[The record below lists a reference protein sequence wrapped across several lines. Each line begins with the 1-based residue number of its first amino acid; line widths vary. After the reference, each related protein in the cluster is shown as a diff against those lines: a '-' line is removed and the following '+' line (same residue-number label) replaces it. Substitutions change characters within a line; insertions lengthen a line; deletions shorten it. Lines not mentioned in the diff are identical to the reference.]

1 MKKTINWRWIFF
13 SFIVILMSAVLAVR
27 FFILQIRQGED
38 YQTAFEE
45 QIRREQRKQGMRGL
59 IYDRDGEVLAY
70 NELAYSITMS
80 DNGYYNS
87 RQERND
93 TLNREIA
100 RVIEL
105 VTTRGGELEPHLS
118 IRLNE
123 NGQYDYTVDGSR
135 RRRLLA
141 DVFGH
146 RSTEDLTFNTDLGFD
161 EGLASAE
168 QIMEYLCSEEVYGID
183 KNWPRELQLQTASVR
198 FALGSNSYQRYRTI
212 EIASE
217 VSEETV
223 VAVMENQAELPGI
236 EVAERSLR
244 RYIDDASF
252 SHILGYTGE
261 ISEEEMENW
270 NSQGRSYYLGDIVGK
285 SGIEQVME
293 QELRGTDGQ
302 EVFYVDSVGRRIETL
317 DQTSASVG
325 NNVYLTID
333 ADLQMAVYDLLEQK
347 LAGILLANLV
357 SGNSQEDDSL
367 QLTMEDVSLALFDN
381 HIIQVKDFTRPTA
394 GPAEAEAE
402 AAFQTHLA
410 NQISR
415 LEAMVS
421 TPYGELDESGQMT
434 MDSIL
439 DFLQEN
445 EIYFPEEMD
454 AEEAA
459 ALDWEEG
466 TISLEEFLENRIR
479 QNAIR
484 IPSSQLEGR
493 YYTEE
498 ELMRELNRFILEGL
512 PENDNFHQQIYR
524 HLVENGEISAEEI
537 CRILFEQGVISDT
550 GGEYDALVS
559 GQSDSYEF
567 IRKLIRTLRLT
578 PAQLALDPCTASCVI
593 TEPDTGRV
601 LACVTYPGYDNNRLA
616 NTIDGDY
623 YEQLLN
629 DRSLPLYNNATQ
641 QRTAPGSTFKPITA
655 ISALAEG
662 IIDPNTR
669 IEDQGR
675 FELITPSPRC
685 WIYASGGSHGE
696 INVQEAIRD
705 SCNYFFYT
713 LGYEMS
719 LENDSY
725 QEVQGIETLQQYT
738 ELFGLNE
745 TSGIE
750 IPENSPQMADA
761 FPVTAAIGQSN
772 HNYTTTQLARYVS
785 VLANRGSLYELTLV
799 GAVEDGT
806 LGEQT
811 VQEPVL
817 TRQLDKISPD
827 LWEIIDGGMEMM
839 AADNRT
845 LGELSIPIAGK
856 TGTAQQTAGR
866 PNHALFVGYAP
877 AEEPQIAVAARIAYG
892 YSSANAVDV
901 AADVVRYYFGLA
913 PEEEIL
919 TGTADVSGVS
929 GNVTAD

>member
-1 MKKTINWRWIFF
+1 MKRTINWRWIFF
-13 SFIVILMSAVLAVR
+13 SFIVMMMSAVLAVR
-27 FFILQIRQGED
+27 FFILQIRQGGD
-38 YQTAFEE
+38 YQAAFAE
-45 QIRREQRKQGMRGL
+45 QIRREQRRPGMRGL
-59 IYDRDGEVLAY
+59 IYDRDGELLAY
-70 NELAYSITMS
+70 NELSYTITMS

-87 RQERND
+87 RQERNEI
-93 TLNREIA
+93 LNQEIA
-100 RVIEL
+100 QVIQL
-105 VTTRGGELEPHLS
+105 VTDRGGQLEPHLS

-123 NGQYDYTVDGSR
+123 SGQYDYTVDGR
-135 RRRLLA
+135 RKRRFLA

-146 RSTEDLTFNTDLGFD
+146 SSTEDLTFNSDLGFD

-183 KNWPRELQLQTASVR
+183 KNWPKELQLQTASIR
-198 FALGSNSYQRYRTI
+198 FALGGNSYQRYRTV
-212 EIASE
+212 EIANE

-223 VAVMENQAELPGI
+223 VAIMENQAELPGI
-236 EVAERSLR
+236 DVSETYLR

-261 ISEEEMENW
+261 ISDEEMENW

-285 SGIEQVME
+285 SGIEQIME

-302 EVFYVDSVGRRIETL
+302 EVFYVDSVGRRIQTL
-317 DQTSASVG
+317 DQTTSSAG

-333 ADLQMAVYDLLEQK
+333 AELQMAVYDLLEQK

-357 SGNSQEDDSL
+357 PGDSQEDDSL
-367 QLTMEDVSLALFDN
+367 QITMEDVCLALLDN
-381 HIIQVKDFTRPTA
+381 HIIQTEDFTRSSA
-394 GPAEAEAE
+394 GSAEAEAY
-402 AAFQTHLA
+402 ATFQSHLSY
-410 NQISR
+410 QISR
-415 LEAMVS
+415 METLMAE
-421 TPYGELDESGQMT
+421 PYGKLDESGQMT
-434 MDSIL
+434 VDAIL
-439 DFLQEN
+439 DFLQEH
-445 EIYFPEEMD
+445 EIYFPKD
-454 AEEAA
+454 VKAEDGT
-459 ALDWEEG
+459 LQLEEG
-466 TISLEEFLENRIR
+466 IISLEEFLVNEIR
-479 QNAIR
+479 QNVIR
-484 IPSSQLEGR
+484 IPPSQTEDC

-498 ELMRELNRFILEGL
+498 ELMRELKRYILEGFS
-512 PENDNFHQQIYR
+512 ESENFHRQIYR
-524 HLVENGEISAEEI
+524 YLVETGEISAGEI

-559 GQSDSYEF
+559 GQSNPYEF
-567 IRKLIRTLRLT
+567 IREMIRTLRLT

-616 NTIDGDY
+616 NTIDGNY

-629 DRSLPLYNNATQ
+629 DRSLPLYNNASQ

-655 ISALAEG
+655 VSALSQG

-675 FELITPSPRC
+675 FERITPSPRC
-685 WIYASGGSHGE
+685 WIHASGGSHGE

-719 LENDSY
+719 MENGSY
-725 QEVQGIETLQQYT
+725 HEEQGMETLQQYT
-738 ELFGLNE
+738 ELFGLGE

-750 IPENSPQMADA
+750 LPENSPQMADS

-785 VLANRGSLYELTLV
+785 VLANQGSLYELTLV
-799 GAVEDGT
+799 GAVEDSN
-806 LGEQT
+806 LGEQA
-811 VQEPVL
+811 VREPVL
-817 TRQLDKISPD
+817 TRQLDEIPSA
-827 LWEIIDGGMEMM
+827 LWETIGGGMEMM
-839 AADNRT
+839 AEDNRT
-845 LGELSIPIAGK
+845 LGELSLPIAGK

-877 AEEPQIAVAARIAYG
+877 AKEPQIAVAVRIAYG

-919 TGTADVSGVS
+919 TGTADVSAAA
-929 GNVTAD
+929 GNVMMD